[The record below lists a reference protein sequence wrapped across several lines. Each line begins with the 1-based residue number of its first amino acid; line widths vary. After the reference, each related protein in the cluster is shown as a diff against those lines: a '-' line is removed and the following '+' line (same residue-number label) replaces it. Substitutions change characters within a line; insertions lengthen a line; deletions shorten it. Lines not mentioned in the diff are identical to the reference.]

1 MIRRRSIFSLLF
13 AATLLACSGDWALG
27 DDAAPKQP
35 LPTQSDSPGAER
47 VPWSSAQGVDPGIV
61 HAFTEADAGDAGGD
75 GGP

>member
-1 MIRRRSIFSLLF
+1 MIGRVFLLF
-13 AATLLACSGDWALG
+13 AATLAACSGDWTVG

-47 VPWSSAQGVDPGIV
+47 VPWSSAQALGDSAIL
-61 HAFTEADAGDAGGD
+61 HASTENDAGDAGGD